1 MNPDVS
7 VGLFNNVV
15 TLLNYLSQANIESKC
30 LNFDSKQLILPE
42 EVHLRG
48 MKNFPVSKMYFG
60 DDSTCTKNQVNIF
73 KVI

>member
-1 MNPDVS
+1 LNPDAS

-15 TLLNYLSQANIESKC
+15 VLLNYLSQAKIENKC
-30 LNFDSKQLILPE
+30 LDFDSKQLILPE

-48 MKNFPVSKMYFG
+48 MKNFPASKMYFG
-60 DDSTCTKNQVNIF
+60 DDSTCTKNQVYTF